1 MKIKQIR
8 VLIDTYTGQIDPI
21 IQNLKNGISTTGWPI
36 GSSTFKLNPTKKGN
50 GVKPIKN
57 NCIAHLESLGW
68 KAESK
73 VPGSNLGPLDA
84 VFTNSVK
91 ENFALEW
98 ETGNISSSHRAVNK
112 LAKEMLDGRLQGGF
126 LVLPS
131 KDFYKYLTDRVGN
144 FPELEPY
151 FSVWSAHKSVL
162 QNHYLAIIEIEHDEL
177 DEESPLIAK
186 GTDGRALK

>member
-1 MKIKQIR
+1 MKINQVR
-8 VLIDTYTGQIDPI
+8 VLINTYRGDINPI
-21 IQNLKNGISTTGWPI
+21 INNLTYGISTTSWPS
-36 GSSTFKLNPTKKGN
+36 GTSSFKLNPIRKGN

-57 NCIAHLESLGW
+57 NCITHLQSLDW
-68 KAESK
+68 IAEAK

-84 VFTNSVK
+84 VYTNQLN

-112 LAKEMLDGRLQGGF
+112 LVHEMLNQRLQGGF

-131 KDFYKYLTDRVGN
+131 KEFYNYLTDRVGN

-151 FSVWSAHKSVL
+151 FPVWMAHSAVL
-162 QNHYLAIIEIEHDEL
+162 NNHFLAIIEIEHDEL
-177 DEESPLIAK
+177 DESSPLIPK
-186 GTDGRALK
+186 GTDGRALR

>member
-57 NCIAHLESLGW
+57 NCITHLESLGW

>member
-8 VLIDTYTGQIDPI
+8 ILIDTYQGQIEPI
-21 IQNLKNGISTTGWPI
+21 INNLKTGISTTGWPI
-36 GSSTFKLNPTKKGN
+36 GSSTFRLNPTKKGN

-57 NCIAHLESLGW
+57 NCIEHLESLGW
-68 KAESK
+68 KSESR

-84 VFTNSVK
+84 IFTNASK

-112 LAKEMLDGRLQGGF
+112 LISEMLDGRLQGGF

-131 KDFYKYLTDRVGN
+131 KDFYNYLTDRVGN

-151 FSVWSAHKSVL
+151 FNVWSAHKL
-162 QNHYLAIIEIEHDEL
+162 TLKNNYLAIIEIEYDEL
-177 DEESPLIAK
+177 DEQSPLIAK
-186 GTDGRALK
+186 GTDGRALR

>member
-8 VLIDTYTGQIDPI
+8 VLIDTYKGQIHPI
-21 IQNLKNGISTTGWPI
+21 IDNLKIGISTTGWPT
-36 GSSTFKLNPTKKGN
+36 GSSTFQLNPTKKGN

-57 NCIAHLESLGW
+57 NCIEHLESLGW

-73 VPGSNLGPLDA
+73 IPGSNLGPLDA
-84 VFTNSVK
+84 VFTNITK

-112 LAKEMLDGRLQGGF
+112 LINEMLDGRLQGGF

-151 FSVWSAHKSVL
+151 FNVWSAHKSTL
-162 QNHYLAIIEIEHDEL
+162 TNHYLAIIEIEYDEL
-177 DEESPLIAK
+177 DEESPLISK
-186 GTDGRALK
+186 GTDGRALR

>member
-1 MKIKQIR
+1 MKIKQIK
-8 VLIDTYTGQIDPI
+8 VLIDTYKGQIDPI
-21 IQNLKNGISTTGWPI
+21 IQNLKTGISTTGWPA
-36 GSSTFKLNPTKKGN
+36 GSATFKLNPTKKGN

-112 LAKEMLDGRLQGGF
+112 LTNEMLDGRLQGGF

-162 QNHYLAIIEIEHDEL
+162 QNHYLAIIEIEYDEL

>member
-8 VLIDTYTGQIDPI
+8 ILINTYKGDINSI
-21 IQNLKNGISTTGWPI
+21 IQNLDHGISTTGWPI
-36 GSSTFKLNPTKKGN
+36 GSPTFKLNPTKKGN

-84 VFTNSVK
+84 VFTNPLN

-112 LAKEMLDGRLQGGF
+112 LVHEMLNQRLQGGF

-131 KDFYKYLTDRVGN
+131 KDFYNYLTDRVGN

-151 FSVWSAHKSVL
+151 FPVWAAHEAVL
-162 QNHYLAIIEIEHDEL
+162 KNHYLAIVEIEYDSL
-177 DEESPLIAK
+177 DENSPLIPK

>member
-8 VLIDTYTGQIDPI
+8 ILINTYKGDINSI
-21 IQNLKNGISTTGWPI
+21 IQNLDHGISTTGWPI
-36 GSSTFKLNPTKKGN
+36 GSPTFKLNPTKKGN

-84 VFTNSVK
+84 VFTNQLN

-112 LAKEMLDGRLQGGF
+112 LVHEMLNQRLQGGF

-131 KDFYKYLTDRVGN
+131 KDFYNYLTDRVGN

-151 FSVWSAHKSVL
+151 FPVWIAHGAVL
-162 QNHYLAIIEIEHDEL
+162 NNHFLAIIEIEHDEL
-177 DEESPLIAK
+177 DANSPLIPK
-186 GTDGRALK
+186 GTDGRALR